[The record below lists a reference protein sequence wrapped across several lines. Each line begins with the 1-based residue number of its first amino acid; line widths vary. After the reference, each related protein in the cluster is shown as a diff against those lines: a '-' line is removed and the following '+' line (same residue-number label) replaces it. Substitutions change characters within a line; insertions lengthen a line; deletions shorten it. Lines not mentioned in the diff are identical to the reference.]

1 MKINFRRLIY
11 RSNLNLTLNYEVKD
25 KQKLLLKPKWLTTC
39 LAQENLS
46 RKKRTRKSQ
55 KMDTDDVD
63 DGVKQILALHP
74 LSVKICVNTKGKRN
88 ASLIW

>member
-1 MKINFRRLIY
+1 MIHMIHWL
-11 RSNLNLTLNYEVKD
+11 YEVKGVAVSA
-25 KQKLLLKPKWLTTC
+25 LKPWHSIIF

-74 LSVKICVNTKGKRN
+74 LSVKICVNTKGIPQRE
-88 ASLIW
+88 

>member
-1 MKINFRRLIY
+1 MTKNIY
-11 RSNLNLTLNYEVKD
+11 
-25 KQKLLLKPKWLTTC
+25 

-74 LSVKICVNTKGKRN
+74 LSVKICVNTKGKHQREYIN
-88 ASLIW
+88 VIFIENNDWLKQQYRHYDGGWLLIF